1 MLGLKISREHGL
13 ELIVFHCSKGG
24 GSSSTS
30 NSLQNNSY
38 AKPMLGKCLNC
49 GKPGHKSN
57 ECHGKVLNLAKVGVD
72 ESEPI

>member
-30 NSLQNNSY
+30 NSCRIIHMQN
-38 AKPMLGKCLNC
+38 LCLV
-49 GKPGHKSN
+49 S
-57 ECHGKVLNLAKVGVD
+57 V
-72 ESEPI
+72 